1 MPKIEFDKIEIEMDD
16 SGFMIEP
23 KSWTK
28 ETAKMIAGYDGID
41 ELTGDHWQ
49 ILNLIRSHW
58 EEHERAPMIRTLCNE
73 TGLTLKEIYKLFPR
87 GPARGACRIAGLP
100 KPEGCV

>member
-1 MPKIEFDKIEIEMDD
+1 MPHIEFENFQIEVDD
-16 SGFMIEP
+16 SGYMTSP
-23 KSWTK
+23 KTWTK
-28 ETAKMIAGYDGID
+28 ETAEMIARYDGIG
-41 ELTGDHWQ
+41 ELTEEHWKL
-49 ILNLIRSHW
+49 LNLIRNHW

-73 TGLTLKEIYKLFPR
+73 TGLTLKDIYKLFPR